1 MKILLDENITLQLN
15 LDFGKHEVKSV
26 KAMGWLGKQNGELLG
41 LMAFH
46 GFDVFITRDRNLRHQ
61 QNLSKFNITIFVL
74 ISKGDTPE
82 FIQPLIEKVKK
93 LLRKKIKTGV
103 IEIT

>member
-1 MKILLDENITLQLN
+1 MKILIDENISLQLN
-15 LDFGKHEVKSV
+15 LDFPGHEVKSV

-41 LMAFH
+41 LMTFH

-61 QNLSKFNITIFVL
+61 QNLSRFKITVIVL
-74 ISKGDTPE
+74 ISNDDTPE
-82 FIQPLIEKVKK
+82 FIQPLIEKVKAI
-93 LLRKKIKTGV
+93 LRQELKTGI